1 MYSVRFLVEK
11 FPNMDKQKVAK
22 EFRKLDSIQDKR
34 TVAKSV
40 RMIKFDDCLGK
51 EIAAACPNEE

>member
-1 MYSVRFLVEK
+1 MYSARFLVKK
-11 FPNMDKQKVAK
+11 FPDMDKQWAK
-22 EFRKLDSIQDKR
+22 EFRELDSIQDKR
-34 TVAKSV
+34 TVVKSV